1 MDTKIVVVVALLALL
16 LAIYTF
22 GTFGKKGDAQ
32 KCPITGVELTE
43 QMLADPSLKVGNA
56 TMCCQGCVK
65 TYRDQMRVDSF

>member
-1 MDTKIVVVVALLALL
+1 MDTKIVVALALALL
-16 LAIYTF
+16 VVVLMFTLPTSA
-22 GTFGKKGDAQ
+22 APQ

-65 TYRDQMRVDSF
+65 TYRDQMRID

>member
-1 MDTKIVVVVALLALL
+1 MDTKIVVALALLALL
-16 LAIYTF
+16 LAIYMF
-22 GTFGKKGDAQ
+22 GTFGRAAPQ

-65 TYRDQMRVDSF
+65 TYRDQMRID

>member
-1 MDTKIVVVVALLALL
+1 MDTKLVIALALALVAVVAAV
-16 LAIYTF
+16 YMF
-22 GTFGKKGDAQ
+22 RGGGGSPQ

-65 TYRDQMRVDSF
+65 TYRDQMRVD